1 MIFISAIDRDYILF
15 RIFDG
20 IVYKHAAFRDNEIR
34 YARKSFIVIISF
46 ELTLSRIVGYYDFI
60 FARNRFG
67 KFIFRFRLRG
77 VKRFIK
83 PRSGYRNFERNRSVR
98 APGYVVAD
106 NLNAVN
112 TFFPYGIKID
122 VFFKNFV
129 GVFIG
134 KLCFVVE
141 IADVPTVE
149 CLSVFIRKRFETVDN
164 AVYRLNFFIAS
175 VFKRSRKLTHSRV
188 RINILCI
195 YRNVA
200 SYGCGKIIYF
210 AVIRRG
216 IPTDK
221 LFTVFLRRVCG
232 FFDRL
237 TVYNRFHLGG
247 SALVERHASLNFF
260 KQRITLTPVC
270 HGQLVAAYVCLNFFS
285 VHDKFKLA
293 ALAQRV
299 IAGFTIAR
307 DRQKISFLT
316 H

>member
-20 IVYKHAAFRDNEIR
+20 IVYEHTAFRDNEIR
-34 YARKSFIVIISF
+34 YARKSLIIIISF
-46 ELTLSRIVGYYDFI
+46 EFAIARIVGYYDFI
-60 FARNRFG
+60 FARSRFG
-67 KFIFRFRLRG
+67 KFIFRFSLRR
-77 VKRFIK
+77 VQRFIK
-83 PRSGYRNFERNRSVR
+83 PRSGYRNFERNGSVR
-98 APGYVVAD
+98 TPGYIVAR

-112 TFFPYGIKID
+112 AALPYGIKID

-141 IADVPTVE
+141 IADVPAVE
-149 CLSVFIRKRFETVDN
+149 FLSVFICKRFETVNN

-188 RINILCI
+188 GINILCI

-200 SYGCGKIIYF
+200 SYRCGKIIYF

-232 FFDRL
+232 FFNRL
-237 TVYNRFHLGG
+237 TVCNGLYFG
-247 SALVERHASLNFF
+247 SPADFKRYASLDFL
-260 KQRITLTPVC
+260 KQSIGLT
-270 HGQLVAAYVCLNFFS
+270 S
-285 VHDKFKLA
+285 V
-293 ALAQRV
+293 
-299 IAGFTIAR
+299 
-307 DRQKISFLT
+307 S
-316 H
+316 